1 MRHAVRRVLSLEET
15 LCPPPVEEVVEHEQ
29 KKHPH
34 ANPLVYGTAHQLKG
48 HEQEQQHGHGGVH
61 GEFYNGFRL
70 HASSLL

>member
-1 MRHAVRRVLSLEET
+1 M
-15 LCPPPVEEVVEHEQ
+15 EHEQ

-70 HASSLL
+70 HASSLLWESTHSKMSVCSYTTVAPPW